1 MKVEGEVDEPGVLP
15 LCHEAVASLFL
26 PHRASDFPPP
36 PLFPGG
42 LCLADNCSLSQ
53 GEQVRRACPENPWLV
68 FISYS
73 FPSACTALGDVIC
86 NVLPAQVFNNPT
98 GSSLNSHDSMSTA
111 LGS

>member
-36 PLFPGG
+36 PPPLFPGV

-73 FPSACTALGDVIC
+73 FARVCAAPGKVIHHTAA
-86 NVLPAQVFNNPT
+86 NAQV
-98 GSSLNSHDSMSTA
+98 LSHQD
-111 LGS
+111 